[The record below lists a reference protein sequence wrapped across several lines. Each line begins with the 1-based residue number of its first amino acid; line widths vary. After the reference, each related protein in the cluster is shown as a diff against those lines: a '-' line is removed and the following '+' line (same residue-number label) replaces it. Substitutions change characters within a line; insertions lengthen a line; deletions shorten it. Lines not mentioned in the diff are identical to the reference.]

1 MNIYIVVLFSITH
14 SSGIKMQNMALS
26 ELLYSKYFQ
35 KTLRVTTPP
44 FFFRKF
50 VLLSD
55 SRPARLLIR
64 TLSNEKMSLYRAF
77 EKCRVM
83 PK

>member
-1 MNIYIVVLFSITH
+1 MV
-14 SSGIKMQNMALS
+14 LS
-26 ELLYSKYFQ
+26 ELLYFKYFQ
-35 KTLRVTTPP
+35 KTLNVSNHATILLP
-44 FFFRKF
+44 KI

-55 SRPARLLIR
+55 FRPARLLVR

>member
-1 MNIYIVVLFSITH
+1 MNILIVVLFSITH

-35 KTLRVTTPP
+35 KNFESNQP